1 MEPDAPD
8 EKKVPETREGTV
20 PNTAAG
26 TLPNTAAPETAIPRV
41 AQTVEPTDPAQ

>member
-8 EKKVPETREGTV
+8 EKRVPETREGTV

-26 TLPNTAAPETAIPRV
+26 TLPNTAAPETAIPRTAEIV
-41 AQTVEPTDPAQ
+41 DPTNPKQ